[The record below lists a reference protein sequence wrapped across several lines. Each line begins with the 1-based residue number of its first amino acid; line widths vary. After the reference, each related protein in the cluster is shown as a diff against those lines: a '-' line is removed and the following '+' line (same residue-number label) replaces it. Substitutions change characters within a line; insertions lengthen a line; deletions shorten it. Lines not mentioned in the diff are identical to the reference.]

1 MSEDNNDRIEQQL
14 EEVRKR
20 IWFRRLELGLNLEQM
35 ARLCGFSKAMYG
47 DLERGNRKLT
57 LEHVLKIC
65 YAAEIHLQDLI
76 TF

>member
-1 MSEDNNDRIEQQL
+1 MSDDSNDQIEQHL

-35 ARLCGFSKAMYG
+35 ARLCGYSKTMYG

-57 LEHVLKIC
+57 LEHVLRIC
-65 YAAEIHLQDLI
+65 YAAGIHLQDLI
-76 TF
+76 QF